1 MSALRIIAPLIA
13 SSALGVAGFAA
24 VSAPASSA
32 PAASV
37 PAAAHTSFGASVDQ
51 CRLRIE
57 KVRVL
62 DLQHDV
68 DGVDKAFVNI
78 GNSVTT
84 TRSYA
89 VPQTRNLLLDGEERF
104 SDEARVELRVEI
116 LGGGGPSIGVG
127 SDTVPCEDTTR
138 DFVFDN
144 GDARYK
150 VKALVQV
157 LP

>member
-1 MSALRIIAPLIA
+1 MFALRIIAPVIA
-13 SSALGVAGFAA
+13 TTALGMAGYAA
-24 VSAPASSA
+24 TAS
-32 PAASV
+32 PAASSS
-37 PAAAHTSFGASVDQ
+37 AASASGSAGAAVDQ

-68 DGVDKAFVNI
+68 DGVDQVFVNI
-78 GNSVTT
+78 GNSVTA
-84 TRSYA
+84 TRSFSI
-89 VPQTRNLLLDGEERF
+89 PQTRNMLSDGEELF
-104 SDEARVELRVEI
+104 VEEAQVELRVEI
-116 LGGGGPSIGVG
+116 LGGGGPSFSVG
-127 SDTVPCEDTTR
+127 SDTVPCQDTTR
-138 DFVFDN
+138 DFVFNN